1 MALSGMTGFARV
13 EGSAGAWR
21 WAVEARS
28 VNGRNL
34 EARFRGPPGFDSLE
48 RVARDGAQGLFQRGQ
63 ITIGLQAKRA
73 ESVGQVRVN
82 LDQIERYIELLA
94 PLIAAGRAL
103 PPSADGLLALRGV
116 LEVSEEVEEA
126 EVKALVEQAMAA
138 SITDALLALQASRRD
153 EGAALAPVLSGLV
166 DRIEMLVSTAE
177 GQAAGQPAA
186 IKERFTKRMTE
197 LAGDGAGVAERIVT
211 EAAAM
216 AVKADVREELDRLVS
231 HIQAARTLLS
241 SDASSGRRLDF
252 LMQEF
257 MREANTLCSKSA
269 LTNLTATGLDLKA
282 TIEQLREQVQNVE

>member
-13 EGSAGAWR
+13 EGSVGAWT

-34 EARFRGPPGFDSLE
+34 EARFRGSPGFDSLE

-63 ITIGLQAKRA
+63 LTIGLQAKRA

-82 LDQIERYIELLA
+82 LDQIERYLGLVA
-94 PLIAAGRAL
+94 PLIAAGRAQ

-116 LEVSEEVEEA
+116 LEVTEEVEEA
-126 EVKALVEQAMAA
+126 EVKAAVEQAMVA
-138 SITDALLALQASRRD
+138 SIAEALTALQASRLD
-153 EGAALAPVLSGLV
+153 EGAALAPVLGGLV
-166 DRIEMLVSTAE
+166 DRIERLVATAE
-177 GQAAGQPAA
+177 GQAAGQPVA
-186 IKERFTKRMTE
+186 IKDRFTKRMTE

-231 HIQAARTLLS
+231 HVQAARTLLS
-241 SDASSGRRLDF
+241 SEAASGRRLDF

-269 LTNLTATGLDLKA
+269 LTDLTATGLDLKA